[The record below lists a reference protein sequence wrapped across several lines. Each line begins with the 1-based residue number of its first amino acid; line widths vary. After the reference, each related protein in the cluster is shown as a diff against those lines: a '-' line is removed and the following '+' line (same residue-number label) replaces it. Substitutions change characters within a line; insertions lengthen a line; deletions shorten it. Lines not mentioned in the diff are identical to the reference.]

1 MRTILRSVA
10 HDANLGRRDG
20 HPVLILPGYAA
31 DDWSTAP
38 LRLAVRSQ
46 GYWAHGWR
54 LGRNVGPTA
63 RVVAGL
69 RVRVEQ
75 LRQAHGRRVSVVGW
89 SLGGVYA
96 RALARERPE
105 LVRQVITLG
114 SPYRS
119 FENSPAPLAVPATSI
134 YTRTDGVTSWQLCI
148 DRTGPRAENIEVY
161 GTHTGLG
168 VNPAVILAV
177 LDRLGQPEDDWRP
190 FRPPWWAHCSYPE
203 PETWSA
209 DARPSA

>member
-1 MRTILRSVA
+1 MRTILRSVV
-10 HDANLGRRDG
+10 HDANLGRSDG
-20 HPVLILPGYAA
+20 HPVLILPGLAA

-38 LRLAVRSQ
+38 LRWAVRSQ

-75 LRQAHGRRVSVVGW
+75 LRRAHGRRVSVVGW
-89 SLGGVYA
+89 SLGGVNA
-96 RALARERPE
+96 RALARERPQ

-119 FENSPAPLAVPATSI
+119 YENSPPLLAVPATSI
-134 YTRTDGVTSWQLCI
+134 YTRTDGVTSWELCI
-148 DRTGPRAENIEVY
+148 DRAGPRAENIEVY
-161 GTHTGLG
+161 GTHIGLG
-168 VNPAVILAV
+168 VNPTVILAV
-177 LDRLGQPEDDWRP
+177 LDRLGQPEDDWSP

-203 PETWSA
+203 PESWST
-209 DARPSA
+209 DDRRSA